1 MIIYH
6 LMIANTVGANTG
18 VVLAAGV
25 VVRNLL
31 NRWNCSL
38 WPEVINF
45 DSTRGQLFLVP
56 HLPLCYF

>member
-31 NRWNCSL
+31 NRWKCSL

-45 DSTRGQLFLVP
+45 DSARGQLFLVP